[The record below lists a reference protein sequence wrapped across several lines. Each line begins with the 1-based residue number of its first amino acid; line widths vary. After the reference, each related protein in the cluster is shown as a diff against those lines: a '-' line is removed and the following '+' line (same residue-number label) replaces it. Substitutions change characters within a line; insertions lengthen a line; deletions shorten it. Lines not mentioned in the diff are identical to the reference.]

1 VIHLED
7 LCQKVRG
14 PLSPSR
20 AQLLTDHTKRQMSR
34 DMAASE
40 TVVPEQWDCVMWARN
55 SPELKAAM
63 GF

>member
-1 VIHLED
+1 
-7 LCQKVRG
+7 
-14 PLSPSR
+14 
-20 AQLLTDHTKRQMSR
+20 MSR